1 MEEVFDNILAA
12 KTVTNIVKV
21 DGPIEAAKW
30 DVNNAENLALFQA
43 RGRTRGQ
50 RRKQRRKKLSLV
62 RAAPGSLVL
71 EAKERLR

>member
-30 DVNNAENLALFQA
+30 DVTSAENLALFQA
-43 RGRTRGQ
+43 RGRTRREGSKEERSYPLSE
-50 RRKQRRKKLSLV
+50 RRQEV
-62 RAAPGSLVL
+62 
-71 EAKERLR
+71 

>member
-21 DGPIEAAKW
+21 YGPIEAAKW
-30 DVNNAENLALFQA
+30 DVTSAENLALFQA

-50 RRKQRRKKLSLV
+50 RRKQRKKLSLV